1 MILFTERYFFFLSPY
16 SGTCMNFFSSRPS
29 SPNPL
34 RLSLTSLGKLSLL
47 AGALFAA
54 GTLSASEDR
63 FATVADLERWF
74 VAGSKSVYS
83 GSAEGSHSGNSFT
96 FSLSKGNELAGLD
109 FYGASD
115 AAVENGNSLIFSQG
129 RYLASK
135 SETFFHSAHKA
146 AEEAN
151 GNAIVIE
158 GGNFALEPFD
168 TTPSEK
174 FVFIAA
180 EGTGNMSGN
189 RVRVTGGD
197 FSVQVMLFAAKNE
210 VGEGDVTDTGPTLT
224 DNTIEIT
231 GGNFEADA
239 DVEVASA
246 EVGTLSRNRLE
257 IKRLQNGRIN
267 MAYAAYT
274 MRGDALDNEIV
285 IEDAE
290 NLYVQSDFFTATAGS
305 PAPSTLA
312 KNLLTITNSTIDS
325 PSFGAAMNASGDV
338 VENRVEIT
346 NTTLTKSSDGNVFV
360 YGGLHQGQGG
370 LDGRITGNVIRL
382 KDVTLDL
389 EDNQTVFFIA
399 SQLSASEGCELTDNA
414 VEIVG
419 DGNWDKRLSK
429 ARFVGAQRFG
439 GTEQNDIHDNA
450 LRLYGWRGEVSS
462 IKGFDRI
469 ELNAVPWEANG
480 TVLRVDMTPYE
491 TWDGTVTDETLDLS
505 GTTFTFVDGGF
516 VFERGADAHL
526 GESMTLI
533 EAGNHTDLTLNPLYD
548 GEGQAIALTTGI
560 TTEVE
565 GRIVNAEDGK
575 SIVLELEDAPVAN
588 RQLALVTNHRN
599 MAVTFLGQAAEIVGD
614 TLTEPPKDYRLGP
627 KTFAVMNGAD
637 VKYESSGKLTV
648 RGMNFL
654 AGAGTSVETDSGIAR
669 VNFFAETGRGEF
681 DDSMRLSGLT
691 RRLDGTMTYYGVGTS
706 ARHLLE
712 NGFYAEGSL
721 RVGRYE
727 NDVDHGL
734 VGADGLSHGYKT
746 RSLYAAAHAGL
757 GRIFPVTADLKLEV
771 FGKYFFTYLPSDT
784 ARVKDSDGTTTLR
797 FESVDNHR
805 VRTGARLYAPAGDWQ
820 GYLGAA
826 FEYDFTETLRN
837 EANGVEIRGGE
848 SIRGA
853 TGIGEA
859 GLRHAKAGSPWLFDV
874 RLRGYCGK
882 REGASLKLQA
892 EYGF

>member
-1 MILFTERYFFFLSPY
+1 
-16 SGTCMNFFSSRPS
+16 MNFFSSRPS

-439 GTEQNDIHDNA
+439 GTVQNDIHDNA

>member
-1 MILFTERYFFFLSPY
+1 
-16 SGTCMNFFSSRPS
+16 MNFFSSRPS

-83 GSAEGSHSGNSFT
+83 GSAEGSHSGNAFT

-135 SETFFHSAHKA
+135 SETFFHAAHKA

-158 GGNFALEPFD
+158 GGNFALKPFD

-325 PSFGAAMNASGDV
+325 PSFGAAMNASGDI

>member
-1 MILFTERYFFFLSPY
+1 
-16 SGTCMNFFSSRPS
+16 MNFFSSRPS

-96 FSLSKGNELAGLD
+96 FSLSKGNELAALD

-135 SETFFHSAHKA
+135 SETFFHAAHKA

-491 TWDGTVTDETLDLS
+491 TWDETVTDETLDLS

-637 VKYESSGKLTV
+637 VKYESAGKLTV

-654 AGAGTSVETDSGIAR
+654 AGAGTSVDTGSGIAR
-669 VNFFAETGRGEF
+669 VNFFAETGCGEF
-681 DDSMRLSGLT
+681 DDTMRLEGLK
-691 RRLDGTMTYYGVGTS
+691 RRVDGTMTYYGVGTS
-706 ARHLLE
+706 ARHLWE
-712 NGFYAEGSL
+712 NGFYTEGSL

-727 NDVDHGL
+727 NDVEHGL
-734 VGADGLSHGYKT
+734 TGADGLSHGYKT

-757 GRIFPVTADLKLEV
+757 GRIFPLTAETKLEV
-771 FGKYFFTYLPSDT
+771 FAKYFFTHLPSDST
-784 ARVKDSDGTTTLR
+784 SVKDSNGTTTLR

>member
-1 MILFTERYFFFLSPY
+1 MHI
-16 SGTCMNFFSSRPS
+16 SSRALFPYT
-29 SPNPL
+29 
-34 RLSLTSLGKLSLL
+34 LSFVFPSLGKLSLL

-54 GTLSASEDR
+54 GALSASEDR
-63 FATVADLERWF
+63 FATVADLDRWID
-74 VAGSKSVYS
+74 KSQEHTYS
-83 GSAEGSHSGNSFT
+83 GSAEGSHSGNVFT
-96 FSLSKGNELAGLD
+96 FALSGNDVSG
-109 FYGASD
+109 FHFFGASG
-115 AAVENGNSLIFSQG
+115 AAVENGNQLLFSEG
-129 RYLASK
+129 DFLATESVQ
-135 SETFFHSAHKA
+135 SFVAAHHA
-146 AEEAN
+146 TEEAN
-151 GNAIVIE
+151 GNAIVIK
-158 GGNFALEPFD
+158 GGNFKLKPSD

-239 DVEVASA
+239 DVEVASV

-312 KNLLTITNSTIDS
+312 KNLLTISNSTIDS

-338 VENRVEIT
+338 VGNRVEIT

-382 KDVTLDL
+382 KNVKLDL
-389 EDNQTVFFIA
+389 KNNQTVFFIA
-399 SQLSASEGCELTDNA
+399 GQLSASEGCELTDNA

-533 EAGNHTDLTLNPLYD
+533 EAGNHTDLTLNSLYD

>member
-1 MILFTERYFFFLSPY
+1 
-16 SGTCMNFFSSRPS
+16 MNFFSSRPS

-83 GSAEGSHSGNSFT
+83 GSAEGSHSGNAFT

-135 SETFFHSAHKA
+135 SETFFHAAHKA

-158 GGNFALEPFD
+158 GGNFALKPFD

>member
-1 MILFTERYFFFLSPY
+1 MHI
-16 SGTCMNFFSSRPS
+16 SSRALFPYT
-29 SPNPL
+29 
-34 RLSLTSLGKLSLL
+34 LSFVFPSLGKLSLL

-54 GTLSASEDR
+54 GALSASEDR
-63 FATVADLERWF
+63 FATVADLDRWID
-74 VAGSKSVYS
+74 KSQEHTYS
-83 GSAEGSHSGNSFT
+83 GSAEGSHSGNVFT
-96 FSLSKGNELAGLD
+96 FALSGNDVSG
-109 FYGASD
+109 FHFFGASG
-115 AAVENGNSLIFSQG
+115 AAVENGNQLLFSEG
-129 RYLASK
+129 DFLATESVQ
-135 SETFFHSAHKA
+135 SFVAAHHA
-146 AEEAN
+146 TEEAN
-151 GNAIVIE
+151 GNAIVIK
-158 GGNFALEPFD
+158 GGNFKLKPSD

-174 FVFIAA
+174 FTFTAA
-180 EGTGNMSGN
+180 EGTGDMSGN

-239 DVEVASA
+239 DVEVASV
-246 EVGTLSRNRLE
+246 EVGTLTRNRLE

-312 KNLLTITNSTIDS
+312 KNLLTISNSTIDS

-637 VKYESSGKLTV
+637 VKYESAGKLTV

-654 AGAGTSVETDSGIAR
+654 AGAGTSVDTGSGIAR

-706 ARHLLE
+706 ARHLWE
-712 NGFYAEGSL
+712 NGFYTEGSL
-721 RVGRYE
+721 RFGRYE

-757 GRIFPVTADLKLEV
+757 GRIFPLTAETKLEV

-859 GLRHAKAGSPWLFDV
+859 GLRHAKAGSPWLFNV

>member
-1 MILFTERYFFFLSPY
+1 MSSFSRGPIPSENLSFRHSSVRKLLFLS
-16 SGTCMNFFSSRPS
+16 CA
-29 SPNPL
+29 L
-34 RLSLTSLGKLSLL
+34 LS
-47 AGALFAA
+47 AGAQCAD
-54 GTLSASEDR
+54 DR
-63 FATVADLERWF
+63 FTHSADLKKWTVDAVRH
-74 VAGSKSVYS
+74 VYS
-83 GSAEGSHSGNSFT
+83 GSVDGSHNGNLFT
-96 FSLSKGNELAGLD
+96 FALGAGEELSQLD

-115 AAVENGNSLIFSQG
+115 AAVQNGNRLIFTEGDYRAKDPVQAFHAAHG
-129 RYLASK
+129 ASREAVGNAVSIEGGNFLPPAAGTNRLIEFTAAEGTGDMSDNRIDVSGGDFGAQSK
-135 SETFFHSAHKA
+135 FTAANNTAEAEDARGDAFALTDNVVSITGGTFRTDADVEVTYSETGTLARNRLMIRGL
-146 AEEAN
+146 AN
-151 GNAIVIE
+151 GRFNMAYAANTESGNASENAIVIE
-158 GGNFALEPFD
+158 
-168 TTPSEK
+168 K
-174 FVFIAA
+174 
-180 EGTGNMSGN
+180 
-189 RVRVTGGD
+189 
-197 FSVQVMLFAAKNE
+197 
-210 VGEGDVTDTGPTLT
+210 
-224 DNTIEIT
+224 
-231 GGNFEADA
+231 
-239 DVEVASA
+239 AS
-246 EVGTLSRNRLE
+246 
-257 IKRLQNGRIN
+257 
-267 MAYAAYT
+267 
-274 MRGDALDNEIV
+274 
-285 IEDAE
+285 
-290 NLYVQSDFFTATAGS
+290 NLYVQVDLFAATAGS
-305 PAPSTLA
+305 AAPSTLA
-312 KNLLTITNSTIDS
+312 NNFLSVNNSSIDS
-325 PSFGAAMNASGDV
+325 SSFGAAMNASGDV
-338 VENRVEIT
+338 IGNRVEIS
-346 NTTLTKSSDGNVFV
+346 NTTLRRDSGSNIFV
-360 YGGLHQGQGG
+360 YGGLHVGYGG
-370 LDGRITGNVIRL
+370 LDGRIAGNVIRL
-382 KDVTLDL
+382 ENVTLDL
-389 EDNQTVFFIA
+389 KENQTAFFIA
-399 SQLSASEGCELTDNA
+399 GQLSASEGCELTDNA

-491 TWDGTVTDETLDLS
+491 TWDETVTDETLDLS

-627 KTFAVMNGAD
+627 KTFAVMNGTD

>member
-1 MILFTERYFFFLSPY
+1 MHI
-16 SGTCMNFFSSRPS
+16 SSRALFPYT
-29 SPNPL
+29 
-34 RLSLTSLGKLSLL
+34 LSFVFPSLGKLSLL

-54 GTLSASEDR
+54 GALSASEDR
-63 FATVADLERWF
+63 FATVADLDRWID
-74 VAGSKSVYS
+74 KSQEHTYS
-83 GSAEGSHSGNSFT
+83 GSAEGSHSGNVFT
-96 FSLSKGNELAGLD
+96 FALSGNDVSG
-109 FYGASD
+109 FHFFGASG
-115 AAVENGNSLIFSQG
+115 AAVENGNQLLFSEG
-129 RYLASK
+129 DFLATESVQ
-135 SETFFHSAHKA
+135 SFVAAHHA
-146 AEEAN
+146 TEEAN
-151 GNAIVIE
+151 GNAIVIK
-158 GGNFALEPFD
+158 GGNFKLKPSD

-174 FVFIAA
+174 FTFTAA
-180 EGTGNMSGN
+180 EGTGDMSGN
-189 RVRVTGGD
+189 WVRVTGGD
-197 FSVQVMLFAAKNE
+197 FGVQTMFFAANNTITE
-210 VGEGDVTDTGPTLT
+210 NDVTDAGFTLA
-224 DNTIEIT
+224 DNKIEII
-231 GGNFEADA
+231 GGHFRADA
-239 DVEVASA
+239 DVEVAYA
-246 EVGTLSRNRLE
+246 EVGTLTRNRLE
-257 IKRLQNGRIN
+257 IKGLQNGRLN
-267 MAYAAYT
+267 MAYAANT
-274 MRGDALDNEIV
+274 NSGNASENVIIIDDAK
-285 IEDAE
+285 
-290 NLYVQSDFFTATAGS
+290 NLYVQVDLFAATAGS
-305 PAPSTLA
+305 AAPSTLA
-312 KNLLTITNSTIDS
+312 NNFLSVNNSSIDS
-325 PSFGAAMNASGDV
+325 SSFGAAMNASGDV
-338 VENRVEIT
+338 IGNRVEIS
-346 NTTLTKSSDGNVFV
+346 NTTLRRDSGSNIFV
-360 YGGLHQGQGG
+360 YGGLHVGYGG
-370 LDGRITGNVIRL
+370 LDGRIAGNVIRL
-382 KDVTLDL
+382 ENVTLDL
-389 EDNQTVFFIA
+389 KENQTAFFIA
-399 SQLSASEGCELTDNA
+399 GQLSASEGCELTDNA

-805 VRTGARLYAPAGDWQ
+805 VRTGARLYAPASDWQ

-837 EANGVEIRGGE
+837 EANGGEIRGGE

>member
-1 MILFTERYFFFLSPY
+1 MHI
-16 SGTCMNFFSSRPS
+16 SSRALFPYT
-29 SPNPL
+29 
-34 RLSLTSLGKLSLL
+34 LSFVFPSLGKLSLL

-54 GTLSASEDR
+54 GALSASEDR
-63 FATVADLERWF
+63 FATVADLDRWID
-74 VAGSKSVYS
+74 KSQEHTYS
-83 GSAEGSHSGNSFT
+83 GSAEGSHSGNVFT
-96 FSLSKGNELAGLD
+96 FALSGNDVSG
-109 FYGASD
+109 FHFFGASG
-115 AAVENGNSLIFSQG
+115 AAVENGNQLLFSEG
-129 RYLASK
+129 DFLATESVQ
-135 SETFFHSAHKA
+135 SFVAAHHA
-146 AEEAN
+146 TEEAN
-151 GNAIVIE
+151 GNAIVIK
-158 GGNFALEPFD
+158 GGNFKLKPSD
-168 TTPSEK
+168 TTQSEK
-174 FVFIAA
+174 FTFTAA
-180 EGTGNMSGN
+180 EGTGDMSGN
-189 RVRVTGGD
+189 RITVTGGD
-197 FSVQVMLFAAKNE
+197 FGVQTMFFAANNTITE
-210 VGEGDVTDTGPTLT
+210 NDVTDAGFTFA
-224 DNTIEIT
+224 DNKIEII
-231 GGNFEADA
+231 GGNFRADA
-239 DVEVASA
+239 DVEVAYA
-246 EVGTLSRNRLE
+246 EVGTLTRNRLE
-257 IKRLQNGRIN
+257 IKGLQNGRLN
-267 MAYAAYT
+267 MAYAANT
-274 MRGDALDNEIV
+274 NSGNASENVIIIDDAK
-285 IEDAE
+285 
-290 NLYVQSDFFTATAGS
+290 NLYVQVDLFAATAGS
-305 PAPSTLA
+305 AAPSTLA
-312 KNLLTITNSTIDS
+312 NNFLSVNNSSIDS
-325 PSFGAAMNASGDV
+325 SSFGAAMNASGDV
-338 VENRVEIT
+338 IGNRVEIS
-346 NTTLTKSSDGNVFV
+346 NTTLRRDSGSNIFV
-360 YGGLHQGQGG
+360 YGGLHVGYGG
-370 LDGRITGNVIRL
+370 LDGRIAGNVIRL
-382 KDVTLDL
+382 ENVTLDL
-389 EDNQTVFFIA
+389 KENQTAFFIA
-399 SQLSASEGCELTDNA
+399 GQLSASEGCELTDNA

-746 RSLYAAAHAGL
+746 RLLYAAAHAGL

>member
-1 MILFTERYFFFLSPY
+1 MHI
-16 SGTCMNFFSSRPS
+16 SSRALFPYT
-29 SPNPL
+29 
-34 RLSLTSLGKLSLL
+34 LSFVFPSLGKLSLL

-54 GTLSASEDR
+54 GALSASEDR
-63 FATVADLERWF
+63 FATVADLDRWID
-74 VAGSKSVYS
+74 KSQEHTYS
-83 GSAEGSHSGNSFT
+83 GSAEGSHSGNVFT
-96 FSLSKGNELAGLD
+96 FALSGNDVSG
-109 FYGASD
+109 FHFFGASG
-115 AAVENGNSLIFSQG
+115 AAVENGNQLLFSEG
-129 RYLASK
+129 DFLATESVQ
-135 SETFFHSAHKA
+135 SFVAAHHA
-146 AEEAN
+146 TEEAN
-151 GNAIVIE
+151 GNAIVIK
-158 GGNFALEPFD
+158 GGNFKLKPSD

-174 FVFIAA
+174 FTFTAA
-180 EGTGNMSGN
+180 EGTGDMSGN
-189 RVRVTGGD
+189 RITVTGGD
-197 FSVQVMLFAAKNE
+197 FGVQTMFFAANNTITE
-210 VGEGDVTDTGPTLT
+210 NDVTDTGPTLT

-239 DVEVASA
+239 DVEVASV

-312 KNLLTITNSTIDS
+312 KNLLTISNSTIDS

-338 VENRVEIT
+338 VGNRVEIT

-382 KDVTLDL
+382 KNVKLDL
-389 EDNQTVFFIA
+389 KNNQTVFFIA

-419 DGNWDKRLSK
+419 DGTWDKSLSK

-439 GTEQNDIHDNA
+439 GTAQDGIRNNA

-480 TVLRVDMTPYE
+480 TVLKVDMTPYE

-516 VFERGADAHL
+516 VFEGGADAHL

-548 GEGQAIALTTGI
+548 GEGLAIALTTGI

-565 GRIVNAEDGK
+565 GWIVNAEDGK

>member
-1 MILFTERYFFFLSPY
+1 
-16 SGTCMNFFSSRPS
+16 MNFFSSRPS

-83 GSAEGSHSGNSFT
+83 GSAEGSQSGNAFT

-135 SETFFHSAHKA
+135 SETFFHAAHKA

-158 GGNFALEPFD
+158 GGNFALKPFD

-389 EDNQTVFFIA
+389 EDNQTAFFIA
-399 SQLSASEGCELTDNA
+399 GQLSASEGCELTDNA

-533 EAGNHTDLTLNPLYD
+533 EAGNHTDLTLNSLYD

>member
-1 MILFTERYFFFLSPY
+1 MHI
-16 SGTCMNFFSSRPS
+16 SSRALFPYT
-29 SPNPL
+29 
-34 RLSLTSLGKLSLL
+34 LSFVFPSLGKLSLL

-54 GTLSASEDR
+54 GALSASEDR
-63 FATVADLERWF
+63 FATVADLDRWID
-74 VAGSKSVYS
+74 KSQEHTYS
-83 GSAEGSHSGNSFT
+83 GSAEGSHSGNVFT
-96 FSLSKGNELAGLD
+96 FALSGNDVSG
-109 FYGASD
+109 FHFFGASG
-115 AAVENGNSLIFSQG
+115 AAVENGNQLLFSEG
-129 RYLASK
+129 DFLATESVQ
-135 SETFFHSAHKA
+135 SFVAAHHA
-146 AEEAN
+146 TEEAN
-151 GNAIVIE
+151 GNAIVIK
-158 GGNFALEPFD
+158 GGNFKLKPSD
-168 TTPSEK
+168 TTQSEK
-174 FVFIAA
+174 FTFTAA
-180 EGTGNMSGN
+180 EGTGDMSGN
-189 RVRVTGGD
+189 RITVTGGD
-197 FSVQVMLFAAKNE
+197 FGVQTMFFAANNTITE
-210 VGEGDVTDTGPTLT
+210 NDVTDAGFTFA
-224 DNTIEIT
+224 DNKIEII
-231 GGNFEADA
+231 GGNFRADA
-239 DVEVASA
+239 DVEVAYA
-246 EVGTLSRNRLE
+246 EVGTLTRNRLE
-257 IKRLQNGRIN
+257 IKGLQNGRLN
-267 MAYAAYT
+267 MAYAANT
-274 MRGDALDNEIV
+274 NSGNASENVIIIDDAK
-285 IEDAE
+285 
-290 NLYVQSDFFTATAGS
+290 NLYVQVDLFAATAGS
-305 PAPSTLA
+305 AAPSTLA
-312 KNLLTITNSTIDS
+312 NNFLSVNKSSIDS
-325 PSFGAAMNASGDV
+325 SSFGAAMNASGDV
-338 VENRVEIT
+338 IGNRVEIS
-346 NTTLTKSSDGNVFV
+346 NTTLRRDSGSNIFV
-360 YGGLHQGQGG
+360 YGGLHVGYGG
-370 LDGRITGNVIRL
+370 LDGRIAGNVIRL
-382 KDVTLDL
+382 ENVTLDL
-389 EDNQTVFFIA
+389 KENQTAFFIA
-399 SQLSASEGCELTDNA
+399 GQLSASEGCELTDNA

-548 GEGQAIALTTGI
+548 GEGQAIALTPGI

>member
-1 MILFTERYFFFLSPY
+1 
-16 SGTCMNFFSSRPS
+16 MNFFSSRPS

-96 FSLSKGNELAGLD
+96 FSLSKGNELAALD

-135 SETFFHSAHKA
+135 SETFFHAAHKA

-654 AGAGTSVETDSGIAR
+654 AGEGTSVETDSGIAR

>member
-1 MILFTERYFFFLSPY
+1 MHI
-16 SGTCMNFFSSRPS
+16 SSRALFPYT
-29 SPNPL
+29 
-34 RLSLTSLGKLSLL
+34 LSFVFPSLGKLSLL

-54 GTLSASEDR
+54 GALSASEDR
-63 FATVADLERWF
+63 FATVADLDRWID
-74 VAGSKSVYS
+74 KSQEHTYS
-83 GSAEGSHSGNSFT
+83 GSAEGSHSGNVFT
-96 FSLSKGNELAGLD
+96 FALSGNDVSG
-109 FYGASD
+109 FHFFGASG
-115 AAVENGNSLIFSQG
+115 AAVENGNQLLFSEG
-129 RYLASK
+129 DFLATESVQ
-135 SETFFHSAHKA
+135 SFVAAHHA
-146 AEEAN
+146 TEEAN
-151 GNAIVIE
+151 GNAIVIK
-158 GGNFALEPFD
+158 GGNFKLKPSD

-174 FVFIAA
+174 FTFTAA
-180 EGTGNMSGN
+180 EGTGDMSGN

-239 DVEVASA
+239 DVEVASV
-246 EVGTLSRNRLE
+246 EVGTLTRNRLE

-312 KNLLTITNSTIDS
+312 KNLLTISNSTIDS

>member
-1 MILFTERYFFFLSPY
+1 MHI
-16 SGTCMNFFSSRPS
+16 SSRALFPYT
-29 SPNPL
+29 
-34 RLSLTSLGKLSLL
+34 LSFVFPSLGKLSLL

-54 GTLSASEDR
+54 GALSASEDR
-63 FATVADLERWF
+63 FATVADLDRWID
-74 VAGSKSVYS
+74 KSQEHTYS
-83 GSAEGSHSGNSFT
+83 GSAEGSHSGNVFT
-96 FSLSKGNELAGLD
+96 FALSGNDVSG
-109 FYGASD
+109 FHFFGASG
-115 AAVENGNSLIFSQG
+115 AAVENGNQLLFSEG
-129 RYLASK
+129 DFLATESVQ
-135 SETFFHSAHKA
+135 SFVAAHHA
-146 AEEAN
+146 TEEAN
-151 GNAIVIE
+151 GNAIVIK
-158 GGNFALEPFD
+158 GGNFKLKPSD

-174 FVFIAA
+174 FTFTAA
-180 EGTGNMSGN
+180 EGTGDMSGN
-189 RVRVTGGD
+189 RITVTGGD
-197 FSVQVMLFAAKNE
+197 FGVQTMFFAANNTITE
-210 VGEGDVTDTGPTLT
+210 NDVTDAGFTLA
-224 DNTIEIT
+224 DNKIEII
-231 GGNFEADA
+231 GGNFRADA
-239 DVEVASA
+239 DVEVAYA
-246 EVGTLSRNRLE
+246 EVGTLTRNRLE
-257 IKRLQNGRIN
+257 IKGLQNGRLN
-267 MAYAAYT
+267 MAYAANT
-274 MRGDALDNEIV
+274 NSGNASENVIIIDDAK
-285 IEDAE
+285 
-290 NLYVQSDFFTATAGS
+290 NLYVQVDLFAATAGS
-305 PAPSTLA
+305 AAPSTLA
-312 KNLLTITNSTIDS
+312 NNFLSVNNSSIDS
-325 PSFGAAMNASGDV
+325 SSFGAAMNASGDV
-338 VENRVEIT
+338 IGNRVEIS
-346 NTTLTKSSDGNVFV
+346 NTTLRRDSGSNIFV
-360 YGGLHQGQGG
+360 YGGLHVGYGG
-370 LDGRITGNVIRL
+370 LDGRIAGNVIRL
-382 KDVTLDL
+382 ENVTLDL
-389 EDNQTVFFIA
+389 KENQTAFFIA
-399 SQLSASEGCELTDNA
+399 GQLSASEGCELTDNA

-614 TLTEPPKDYRLGP
+614 TLTDPPKDYRLGP

>member
-1 MILFTERYFFFLSPY
+1 M
-16 SGTCMNFFSSRPS
+16 
-29 SPNPL
+29 
-34 RLSLTSLGKLSLL
+34 
-47 AGALFAA
+47 
-54 GTLSASEDR
+54 
-63 FATVADLERWF
+63 
-74 VAGSKSVYS
+74 
-83 GSAEGSHSGNSFT
+83 
-96 FSLSKGNELAGLD
+96 
-109 FYGASD
+109 
-115 AAVENGNSLIFSQG
+115 
-129 RYLASK
+129 
-135 SETFFHSAHKA
+135 
-146 AEEAN
+146 
-151 GNAIVIE
+151 
-158 GGNFALEPFD
+158 
-168 TTPSEK
+168 
-174 FVFIAA
+174 
-180 EGTGNMSGN
+180 
-189 RVRVTGGD
+189 
-197 FSVQVMLFAAKNE
+197 
-210 VGEGDVTDTGPTLT
+210 
-224 DNTIEIT
+224 
-231 GGNFEADA
+231 
-239 DVEVASA
+239 
-246 EVGTLSRNRLE
+246 
-257 IKRLQNGRIN
+257 
-267 MAYAAYT
+267 
-274 MRGDALDNEIV
+274 
-285 IEDAE
+285 
-290 NLYVQSDFFTATAGS
+290 
-305 PAPSTLA
+305 
-312 KNLLTITNSTIDS
+312 
-325 PSFGAAMNASGDV
+325 
-338 VENRVEIT
+338 
-346 NTTLTKSSDGNVFV
+346 
-360 YGGLHQGQGG
+360 
-370 LDGRITGNVIRL
+370 
-382 KDVTLDL
+382 TLDL
-389 EDNQTVFFIA
+389 KENQTAFFIA
-399 SQLSASEGCELTDNA
+399 GQLSASEGCELTDNA

-805 VRTGARLYAPAGDWQ
+805 VRTAARLYAPAGDWQ

>member
-1 MILFTERYFFFLSPY
+1 MHI
-16 SGTCMNFFSSRPS
+16 SSRALFPYT
-29 SPNPL
+29 
-34 RLSLTSLGKLSLL
+34 LSFVFPSLGKLSLL

-54 GTLSASEDR
+54 GALSASEDR
-63 FATVADLERWF
+63 FATVADLDRWID
-74 VAGSKSVYS
+74 KSQEHTYS
-83 GSAEGSHSGNSFT
+83 GSAEGSHSGNVFT
-96 FSLSKGNELAGLD
+96 FALSGNDVSG
-109 FYGASD
+109 FHFFGASG
-115 AAVENGNSLIFSQG
+115 AAVENGNQLLFSEG
-129 RYLASK
+129 DFLATESVQ
-135 SETFFHSAHKA
+135 SFVAAHHA
-146 AEEAN
+146 TEEAN
-151 GNAIVIE
+151 GNAIVIK
-158 GGNFALEPFD
+158 GGNFKLKPSD
-168 TTPSEK
+168 TTQSEK
-174 FVFIAA
+174 FTFTAA
-180 EGTGNMSGN
+180 EGTGDMSGN
-189 RVRVTGGD
+189 RITVTGGD
-197 FSVQVMLFAAKNE
+197 FGVQTMFFAANNTITE
-210 VGEGDVTDTGPTLT
+210 NDVTDAGFTFA
-224 DNTIEIT
+224 DNKIEII
-231 GGNFEADA
+231 GGNFRADA
-239 DVEVASA
+239 DVEVAYA
-246 EVGTLSRNRLE
+246 EVGTLTRNRLE
-257 IKRLQNGRIN
+257 IKGLQNGRLN
-267 MAYAAYT
+267 MAYAANT
-274 MRGDALDNEIV
+274 NSGNASENVIIIDDAK
-285 IEDAE
+285 
-290 NLYVQSDFFTATAGS
+290 NLYVQVDLFAATAGAA
-305 PAPSTLA
+305 APSTLA
-312 KNLLTITNSTIDS
+312 NNFLSVNNSSIDS
-325 PSFGAAMNASGDV
+325 SSFGAAMNASGDV
-338 VENRVEIT
+338 IGNRVEIS
-346 NTTLTKSSDGNVFV
+346 NTTLRRDSGSNIFV
-360 YGGLHQGQGG
+360 YGGLHVGYGG
-370 LDGRITGNVIRL
+370 LDGRIAGNVIRL
-382 KDVTLDL
+382 ENVTLDL
-389 EDNQTVFFIA
+389 KENQTAFFIA
-399 SQLSASEGCELTDNA
+399 GQLSASEGCELTDNA

-837 EANGVEIRGGE
+837 EANGGEIW
-848 SIRGA
+848 S
-853 TGIGEA
+853 
-859 GLRHAKAGSPWLFDV
+859 S
-874 RLRGYCGK
+874 
-882 REGASLKLQA
+882 ASK
-892 EYGF
+892 

>member
-1 MILFTERYFFFLSPY
+1 MHI
-16 SGTCMNFFSSRPS
+16 SSRALFPYT
-29 SPNPL
+29 
-34 RLSLTSLGKLSLL
+34 LSFVFPSLGKLSLL

-54 GTLSASEDR
+54 GALSASEDR
-63 FATVADLERWF
+63 FATVADLDRWID
-74 VAGSKSVYS
+74 KSQEHTYS
-83 GSAEGSHSGNSFT
+83 GSAEGSHSGNVFT
-96 FSLSKGNELAGLD
+96 FALSGNDVSG
-109 FYGASD
+109 FHFFGASG
-115 AAVENGNSLIFSQG
+115 AAVENGNQLLFSEG
-129 RYLASK
+129 DFLATESVQ
-135 SETFFHSAHKA
+135 SFVAAHHA
-146 AEEAN
+146 TEEAN
-151 GNAIVIE
+151 GNAIVIK
-158 GGNFALEPFD
+158 GGNFKLKPSD

-174 FVFIAA
+174 FTFTAA
-180 EGTGNMSGN
+180 EGTGDMSGN

-239 DVEVASA
+239 DVEVASV

-312 KNLLTITNSTIDS
+312 KNLLTISNSTIDS

-338 VENRVEIT
+338 VGNRVEIT

-382 KDVTLDL
+382 KNVKLDL
-389 EDNQTVFFIA
+389 KNNQTVFFIA
-399 SQLSASEGCELTDNA
+399 GQLSASEGCELTDNA

-419 DGNWDKRLSK
+419 DGSWDERLSK

-491 TWDGTVTDETLDLS
+491 IWDGTVTDETLDLS

>member
-1 MILFTERYFFFLSPY
+1 
-16 SGTCMNFFSSRPS
+16 MNFFSSRPS

-96 FSLSKGNELAGLD
+96 FSLSKGNELAALD

-135 SETFFHSAHKA
+135 SETFFHAAHKA

-239 DVEVASA
+239 DVEVASV
-246 EVGTLSRNRLE
+246 EVGTLTRNRLE

-312 KNLLTITNSTIDS
+312 KNLLTISNSTIDS

-654 AGAGTSVETDSGIAR
+654 AGAGTSVDTGSGIAR

>member
-1 MILFTERYFFFLSPY
+1 
-16 SGTCMNFFSSRPS
+16 MNFFSSRPS

-96 FSLSKGNELAGLD
+96 FSLSKGNELAALD

-135 SETFFHSAHKA
+135 SETFFHAAHKA

-180 EGTGNMSGN
+180 EGTCNMSGN

-654 AGAGTSVETDSGIAR
+654 AGEGTSVETDSGIAR

>member
-1 MILFTERYFFFLSPY
+1 MHI
-16 SGTCMNFFSSRPS
+16 SSRALFPYT
-29 SPNPL
+29 
-34 RLSLTSLGKLSLL
+34 LSFVFPSLGKLSLL

-54 GTLSASEDR
+54 GALSASEDR
-63 FATVADLERWF
+63 FATVADLDRWID
-74 VAGSKSVYS
+74 KSQEHTYS
-83 GSAEGSHSGNSFT
+83 GSAEGSHSGNVFT
-96 FSLSKGNELAGLD
+96 FALSGNDVSG
-109 FYGASD
+109 FHFFGASG
-115 AAVENGNSLIFSQG
+115 AAVENGNQLLFSEG
-129 RYLASK
+129 DFLATESVQ
-135 SETFFHSAHKA
+135 SFVAAHHA
-146 AEEAN
+146 TEEAN
-151 GNAIVIE
+151 GNAIVIK
-158 GGNFALEPFD
+158 GGNFKLKPSD

-174 FVFIAA
+174 FTFTAA
-180 EGTGNMSGN
+180 EGTGDMSGN

-239 DVEVASA
+239 DVEVASV

-312 KNLLTITNSTIDS
+312 KNLLTISNSTIDS

-338 VENRVEIT
+338 VGNRVEIT

-382 KDVTLDL
+382 KNVKLDL
-389 EDNQTVFFIA
+389 KNNQTVFFIA
-399 SQLSASEGCELTDNA
+399 GQLSASEGCELTDNA

-419 DGNWDKRLSK
+419 DGSWDERLSK

-681 DDSMRLSGLT
+681 DDSMRLEGLK
-691 RRLDGTMTYYGVGTS
+691 RRVDGTMTYYGVGTS
-706 ARHLLE
+706 ARHLWE
-712 NGFYAEGSL
+712 NGFYTEGSL
-721 RVGRYE
+721 RFGRYE
-727 NDVDHGL
+727 NDVEHGL
-734 VGADGLSHGYKT
+734 TGADGLSHGYKT

-757 GRIFPVTADLKLEV
+757 GRIFPLTAETKLEV
-771 FGKYFFTYLPSDT
+771 FAKYFFTHLPSDST
-784 ARVKDSDGTTTLR
+784 SVKDSDGTTTLR

>member
-1 MILFTERYFFFLSPY
+1 
-16 SGTCMNFFSSRPS
+16 MNFFSSRPS

-96 FSLSKGNELAGLD
+96 FSLSKGNELAALD

-135 SETFFHSAHKA
+135 SETFFHAAHKA

-151 GNAIVIE
+151 GNAIDIE

-654 AGAGTSVETDSGIAR
+654 AGEGTSVETDSGIAR

>member
-1 MILFTERYFFFLSPY
+1 MHI
-16 SGTCMNFFSSRPS
+16 SSRALFPYT
-29 SPNPL
+29 
-34 RLSLTSLGKLSLL
+34 LSFVFPSLGKLSLL

-54 GTLSASEDR
+54 GALSASEDR
-63 FATVADLERWF
+63 FATVADLDRWID
-74 VAGSKSVYS
+74 KSQEHTYS
-83 GSAEGSHSGNSFT
+83 GSAEGSHSGNVFT
-96 FSLSKGNELAGLD
+96 FALSGNDVSG
-109 FYGASD
+109 FHFFGASG
-115 AAVENGNSLIFSQG
+115 AAVENGNQLLFSEG
-129 RYLASK
+129 DFLATESVQ
-135 SETFFHSAHKA
+135 SFVAAHHA
-146 AEEAN
+146 TEEAN

-491 TWDGTVTDETLDLS
+491 TWDETVTDETLDLS

>member
-1 MILFTERYFFFLSPY
+1 MHI
-16 SGTCMNFFSSRPS
+16 SSRALFPYT
-29 SPNPL
+29 
-34 RLSLTSLGKLSLL
+34 LSFVFPSLGKLSLL

-54 GTLSASEDR
+54 GALSASEDR
-63 FATVADLERWF
+63 FATVADLDRWID
-74 VAGSKSVYS
+74 KSQEHTYS
-83 GSAEGSHSGNSFT
+83 GSAEGSHSGNVFT
-96 FSLSKGNELAGLD
+96 FALSGNDVSG
-109 FYGASD
+109 FHFFGASG
-115 AAVENGNSLIFSQG
+115 AAVENGNQLLFSEG
-129 RYLASK
+129 DFLATESVQ
-135 SETFFHSAHKA
+135 SFVAAHHA
-146 AEEAN
+146 TEEAN
-151 GNAIVIE
+151 GNAIVIK
-158 GGNFALEPFD
+158 GGNFKLKPSD

-174 FVFIAA
+174 FTFTAA
-180 EGTGNMSGN
+180 EGTGDMSGN

-239 DVEVASA
+239 DVEVASV

-312 KNLLTITNSTIDS
+312 KNLLTISNSTIDS

-338 VENRVEIT
+338 VGNRVEIT

-382 KDVTLDL
+382 KNVKLDL
-389 EDNQTVFFIA
+389 KNNQTVFFIA
-399 SQLSASEGCELTDNA
+399 GQLSASEGCELTDNA

-419 DGNWDKRLSK
+419 DGSWDERLSK

>member
-1 MILFTERYFFFLSPY
+1 MHI
-16 SGTCMNFFSSRPS
+16 SSRALFPYT
-29 SPNPL
+29 
-34 RLSLTSLGKLSLL
+34 LSFVFPFLGKLSLL

-54 GTLSASEDR
+54 GALSASEDR
-63 FATVADLERWF
+63 FATVADLDRWID
-74 VAGSKSVYS
+74 KSQEHTYS
-83 GSAEGSHSGNSFT
+83 GSAEGSHSGNVFT
-96 FSLSKGNELAGLD
+96 FALSGNDVSG
-109 FYGASD
+109 FHFFGASG
-115 AAVENGNSLIFSQG
+115 AAVENGNQLLFSEG
-129 RYLASK
+129 DFLATESVQ
-135 SETFFHSAHKA
+135 SFVAAHHA
-146 AEEAN
+146 TEEAN
-151 GNAIVIE
+151 GNAIVIK
-158 GGNFALEPFD
+158 GGNFKLKPSD

-174 FVFIAA
+174 FTFTAA
-180 EGTGNMSGN
+180 EGTGDMSGN
-189 RVRVTGGD
+189 RITVTGGD
-197 FSVQVMLFAAKNE
+197 FGVQTMFFAANNTITE
-210 VGEGDVTDTGPTLT
+210 NDVTDTGPTLT

-239 DVEVASA
+239 DVEVASV

-312 KNLLTITNSTIDS
+312 KNLLTISNSTIDS

-338 VENRVEIT
+338 VGNRVEIT

-382 KDVTLDL
+382 KNVKLDL
-389 EDNQTVFFIA
+389 KNNQTVFFIA

-419 DGNWDKRLSK
+419 DGTWDKSLSK

-439 GTEQNDIHDNA
+439 GTAQDGIRNNA

-480 TVLRVDMTPYE
+480 TVLKVDMTPYE

-548 GEGQAIALTTGI
+548 GEGLAIALTTGI

-706 ARHLLE
+706 ARHLLK

>member
-1 MILFTERYFFFLSPY
+1 MHI
-16 SGTCMNFFSSRPS
+16 SSRALFPYT
-29 SPNPL
+29 
-34 RLSLTSLGKLSLL
+34 LSFVFPSLGKLSLL

-54 GTLSASEDR
+54 GALSASEDR
-63 FATVADLERWF
+63 FATVADLDRWID
-74 VAGSKSVYS
+74 KSQEHTYS
-83 GSAEGSHSGNSFT
+83 GSAEGSHSGNVFT
-96 FSLSKGNELAGLD
+96 FALSGNDVSG
-109 FYGASD
+109 FHFFGASG
-115 AAVENGNSLIFSQG
+115 AAVENGNQLLFSEG
-129 RYLASK
+129 DFLATESVQ
-135 SETFFHSAHKA
+135 SFVAAHHA
-146 AEEAN
+146 TEEAN
-151 GNAIVIE
+151 GNAIVIK
-158 GGNFALEPFD
+158 GGNFKFKPSD

-174 FVFIAA
+174 FTFTAA
-180 EGTGNMSGN
+180 EGTGDMSGN

-239 DVEVASA
+239 DVEVASV
-246 EVGTLSRNRLE
+246 EVGTLTRNRLE

-382 KDVTLDL
+382 KNVKLDL
-389 EDNQTVFFIA
+389 KNNQTVFFIA
-399 SQLSASEGCELTDNA
+399 GQLSASEGCELTDNA

-837 EANGVEIRGGE
+837 EANGGEIRGGE

>member
-1 MILFTERYFFFLSPY
+1 
-16 SGTCMNFFSSRPS
+16 MNFFSSRPS

-96 FSLSKGNELAGLD
+96 FSLSKGNELAALD

-135 SETFFHSAHKA
+135 SETFFHAAHKA

-168 TTPSEK
+168 TTPSER

>member
-1 MILFTERYFFFLSPY
+1 
-16 SGTCMNFFSSRPS
+16 MNFFSSRPS

-83 GSAEGSHSGNSFT
+83 GSAEGSHSGNAFT

-135 SETFFHSAHKA
+135 SETFFHAAHKA

-158 GGNFALEPFD
+158 GGNFALKPFD

-637 VKYESSGKLTV
+637 VKYESAGKLTV

-654 AGAGTSVETDSGIAR
+654 AGAGTSVDTGSGIAR
-669 VNFFAETGRGEF
+669 VNFFAETGCGEF
-681 DDSMRLSGLT
+681 DDTMRLEGLK
-691 RRLDGTMTYYGVGTS
+691 RRVDGTMTYYGVGTS
-706 ARHLLE
+706 ARHLWE
-712 NGFYAEGSL
+712 NGFYTEGSL

-727 NDVDHGL
+727 NDVEHGL
-734 VGADGLSHGYKT
+734 TGADGLSHGYKT

-757 GRIFPVTADLKLEV
+757 GRIFPLTAETKLEV
-771 FGKYFFTYLPSDT
+771 FAKYFFTHLPSDST
-784 ARVKDSDGTTTLR
+784 SVKDSDGTTTLR

>member
-1 MILFTERYFFFLSPY
+1 
-16 SGTCMNFFSSRPS
+16 MNFFSSRPS

-83 GSAEGSHSGNSFT
+83 GSAEGSHSGNAFT

-135 SETFFHSAHKA
+135 SETFFHAAHKA

-158 GGNFALEPFD
+158 GGNFALKPFD

-419 DGNWDKRLSK
+419 DGSWDERLSK

-450 LRLYGWRGEVSS
+450 LRLFCWRGAVSS

-469 ELNAVPWEANG
+469 ELNAIPWEANG

-491 TWDGTVTDETLDLS
+491 TWEETVTKETLDLS

-516 VFERGADAHL
+516 VFEGGADAHL
-526 GESMTLI
+526 GESMTLL
-533 EAGNHTDLTLNPLYD
+533 EAGEHSELLLNPLYE
-548 GEGQAIALTTGI
+548 GEGEALTLTTGI
-560 TTEVE
+560 ATEVE

-575 SIVLELEDAPVAN
+575 SIVLELEDAPVPN
-588 RQLALVTNHRN
+588 RQLALVSNQRN
-599 MAVTFLGQAAEIVGD
+599 AAVTFLGQAAEIVGD

-721 RVGRYE
+721 RVGRHE

>member
-1 MILFTERYFFFLSPY
+1 
-16 SGTCMNFFSSRPS
+16 MNFFSSRPS

-83 GSAEGSHSGNSFT
+83 GSAEGSHSGNAFT

-135 SETFFHSAHKA
+135 SETFFHAAHKA

-158 GGNFALEPFD
+158 GGNFALNPFD

-231 GGNFEADA
+231 GGNFLADA

-257 IKRLQNGRIN
+257 IKGLQNGRIN

-274 MRGDALDNEIV
+274 MRGDASDNEIV

-338 VENRVEIT
+338 VGNRVEISG
-346 NTTLTKSSDGNVFV
+346 TTLKGDTGSNIFV
-360 YGGLHQGQGG
+360 YGGLHQGYGG

-419 DGNWDKRLSK
+419 DGRWDERLAK
-429 ARFVGAQRFG
+429 ARLVGAQRFG
-439 GTEQNDIHDNA
+439 GASQDNIRNNA
-450 LRLYGWRGEVSS
+450 LRLYGWRGAVSS

-469 ELNAVPWEANG
+469 ELNAIPWEANG

-491 TWDGTVTDETLDLS
+491 TWEETVTKETLDLS

-516 VFERGADAHL
+516 AFAGGANAHL
-526 GESMTLI
+526 GESMTLL
-533 EAGNHTDLTLNPLYD
+533 EAGEHTGLTLNPLYD
-548 GEGQAIALTTGI
+548 GEGLAIALTTGI

-588 RQLALVTNHRN
+588 RQLALVSNHRN

-654 AGAGTSVETDSGIAR
+654 AGAGTSVATDSGIAR

-681 DDSMRLSGLT
+681 DDTMRLAGLK
-691 RRLDGTMTYYGVGTS
+691 RRVDGTMTYYGVGTS
-706 ARHLLE
+706 ARYLLE
-712 NGFYAEGSL
+712 NGFYTEGSL

-734 VGADGLSHGYKT
+734 VGADGLSHGYQT

-757 GRIFPVTADLKLEV
+757 GRIFPLTADVKLEV

-853 TGIGEA
+853 TGLGEA